1 MTTENQTGATGN
13 TNQGGTTSNPPAA
26 GATGAPQAGKQQATD
41 DGKTAG
47 ADGAGGQDGKGG
59 DGKAQ
64 AGAQG
69 DGKTDDQGGDKGQGD
84 GKAKATGAPES
95 YETFKL
101 PEGVQ
106 MDEAGLKS
114 FSEFAKS
121 MDLTQEAAQTFI
133 EKLGPAMQAR
143 QMAVIETTR
152 AGWLESLK
160 TDKELGGDKF
170 DESLTLADRGL
181 KAVGS
186 EALNK
191 LLTESGLNKHP
202 EIVRAFV
209 KVGKEVSEDG
219 KFVGGGAASAK
230 TLTTAQRM
238 FPNMNP

>member
-1 MTTENQTGATGN
+1 MTTETQTGATGN

-41 DGKTAG
+41 EGKTAG
-47 ADGAGGQDGKGG
+47 TEGAGGQDGKGG

-64 AGAQG
+64 GDAQS
-69 DGKTDDQGGDKGQGD
+69 DGKTGDKGDDKGQGD
-84 GKAKATGAPES
+84 AKAAGAPES
-95 YETFKL
+95 YEAFKL

-106 MDEAGLKS
+106 MDDAGIKS
-114 FSEFAKS
+114 FTEFAKS
-121 MDLTQEAAQTFI
+121 MDLSQEAAQTFI

-143 QMAVIETTR
+143 QQAVIETTR

-160 TDKELGGDKF
+160 SDKDIGGDKF
-170 DESLTLADRGL
+170 DETLQLADRGL

>member
-1 MTTENQTGATGN
+1 MTTETQTGATGN
-13 TNQGGTTSNPPAA
+13 TNQGGTTSTPPAA
-26 GATGAPQAGKQQATD
+26 GATGAPQAGTQQAATD
-41 DGKTAG
+41 GQTQGAAG
-47 ADGAGGQDGKGG
+47 AQDGKGG
-59 DGKAQ
+59 DG
-64 AGAQG
+64 QG
-69 DGKTDDQGGDKGQGD
+69 QTQGEAGKTGDDKGQ
-84 GKAKATGAPES
+84 AKTGAPES
-95 YETFKL
+95 YEAFKL

-106 MDEAGLKS
+106 MDEAGIKS
-114 FSEFAKS
+114 FTEFAKS

-152 AGWLESLK
+152 AGWLETLK

-219 KFVGGGAASAK
+219 KFVSGGAASAK

>member
-1 MTTENQTGATGN
+1 MTTETQTGATGN
-13 TNQGGTTSNPPAA
+13 TNQGGTTSTPPAA
-26 GATGAPQAGKQQATD
+26 GATGAPQAGTQQAATD
-41 DGKTAG
+41 GQTQGAAG
-47 ADGAGGQDGKGG
+47 AQDGKGG
-59 DGKAQ
+59 DG
-64 AGAQG
+64 QG
-69 DGKTDDQGGDKGQGD
+69 QTQGEAGKTGDDKGQ
-84 GKAKATGAPES
+84 AKTGAPES
-95 YETFKL
+95 YEAFKL

-106 MDEAGLKS
+106 MDEAGIKS
-114 FSEFAKS
+114 FTEFAKS

-209 KVGKEVSEDG
+209 RVGKEVSEDG
-219 KFVGGGAASAK
+219 KFVSGGAASAK
-230 TLTTAQRM
+230 TMTTAQRM

>member
-13 TNQGGTTSNPPAA
+13 TNQGGTTSTPPAA
-26 GATGAPQAGKQQATD
+26 GATGAPQAGTQQAAD

-47 ADGAGGQDGKGG
+47 ADGAGGQDGKGD

-64 AGAQG
+64 GDANG
-69 DGKTDDQGGDKGQGD
+69 DGKTGDEGKGD
-84 GKAKATGAPES
+84 AKATGAPES
-95 YETFKL
+95 YEDFKL

-121 MDLTQEAAQTFI
+121 MDLTQDAAQTFI

-143 QMAVIETTR
+143 QTAVIETTR

-170 DESLTLADRGL
+170 DETLQLADRGL

-219 KFVGGGAASAK
+219 KFVSGGAASAK
-230 TLTTAQRM
+230 TMTTAQRM

>member
-26 GATGAPQAGKQQATD
+26 GATGAPQAGKQQAAD

-47 ADGAGGQDGKGG
+47 AASGQDGKGG

-64 AGAQG
+64 GDANG
-69 DGKTDDQGGDKGQGD
+69 DGKTGDEGGDKGQGD

>member
-26 GATGAPQAGKQQATD
+26 GATGAPQAGKQQAAD

-47 ADGAGGQDGKGG
+47 AASGQDGKGG

-64 AGAQG
+64 GDANG
-69 DGKTDDQGGDKGQGD
+69 DGKTGDEGGDKGQGD

-95 YETFKL
+95 YESFKL

-121 MDLTQEAAQTFI
+121 MDLSQEGAQAFI

-143 QMAVIETTR
+143 QMAVIETAR

-170 DESLTLADRGL
+170 DEALQLADRGL

-219 KFVGGGAASAK
+219 KFVSGGAASAK